1 MSKEDDYKSEI
12 SFVIKQL
19 ARSLNHGQAAL
30 EKLEYVFEMNRDWNT
45 EVKDDIED
53 GLMRI
58 GIALGCLETWDEE
71 DPTE

>member
-1 MSKEDDYKSEI
+1 MPKEDDYKSEI

-30 EKLEYVFEMNRDWNT
+30 EKLEYVFEVNPDWNT
-45 EVKDDIED
+45 EVKYDIEA

-58 GIALGCLETWDEE
+58 GLALGCLETWDDDEE
-71 DPTE
+71 E

>member
-1 MSKEDDYKSEI
+1 MPKEDDYKSEI

-30 EKLEYVFEMNRDWNT
+30 EKLDYVFEMNRDWNT
-45 EVKDDIED
+45 EVKYTIEE

-58 GIALGCLETWDEE
+58 GLALGCLETWDEE
-71 DPTE
+71 DPA